1 MKNIVTFDELLK
13 PNNQPIV
20 SKGQVMYYERFRSRC
35 LILLKKEV
43 REAFNALQDKHAQ
56 VNYAIEYYRT
66 QEEFMQRI
74 QKILDKNQ
82 GLPFLLFLSKDGDQ
96 YVQR

>member
-1 MKNIVTFDELLK
+1 MKNIVSFDEILK

-35 LILLKKEV
+35 LILLKKEI
-43 REAFNALQDKHAQ
+43 REAFNALQERQASIS
-56 VNYAIEYYRT
+56 YAIEFYRT
-66 QEEFMQRI
+66 KEDFMQRI
-74 QKILDKNQ
+74 QKVLDNGQ

-96 YVQR
+96 NVQR